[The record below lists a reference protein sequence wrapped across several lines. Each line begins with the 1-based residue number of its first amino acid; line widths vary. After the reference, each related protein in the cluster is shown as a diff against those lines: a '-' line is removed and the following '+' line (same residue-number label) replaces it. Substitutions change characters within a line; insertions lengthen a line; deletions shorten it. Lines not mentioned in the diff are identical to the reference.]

1 MSTTSTLFDL
11 LVKGGPVMIPIIGL
25 SVATFACAFERGVF
39 WYKLVSR
46 EDAIVHNILEAAR
59 IDLQK
64 AEAIASQF
72 QKLPIGRFLLAPL
85 QLHQPTPETFR
96 LALETAGDEEFLQ
109 MRKGNDI
116 LESAVTI
123 APLLGLLG
131 TVTGLITT
139 FNNLNIGGSAG
150 QNVDLSKAASGIS
163 EALITTAGGMIVAI
177 IALSILRIFVRWQNS
192 QMEYFSTAGGK
203 LELIYRQIWYEPS
216 FRNNNSTQSSLS
228 PQLLES
234 DSESVAEHS

>member
-25 SVATFACAFERGVF
+25 SIATFACAFERGVF
-39 WYKLVSR
+39 WYKLVSQ
-46 EDAIVHNILEAAR
+46 EDRIVNNVLEAAR
-59 IDLQK
+59 IDLQQAK
-64 AEAIASQF
+64 AIASQS

-85 QLHQPTPETFR
+85 QLNQPTPETFR
-96 LALETAGDEEFLQ
+96 LALETAGDEEFLR

-116 LESAVTI
+116 LESSVTI

-131 TVTGLITT
+131 TVTGLIAT
-139 FNNLNIGGSAG
+139 FNNLNIGGAAG

-177 IALSILRIFVRWQNS
+177 IALSMLRIFMRWQNF
-192 QMEYFSTAGGK
+192 QMDYFSATGGK
-203 LELIYRQIWYEPS
+203 LELIYRQNWYEPM
-216 FRNNNSTQSSLS
+216 FHNNNSNQSPLS
-228 PQLLES
+228 SQLLES
-234 DSESVAEHS
+234 DHKNLSGHS

>member
-11 LVKGGPVMIPIIGL
+11 LVKGGPVMIPIVGL
-25 SVATFACAFERGVF
+25 SIATFACAFERGVF
-39 WYKLVSR
+39 WYKLISQ
-46 EDAIVHNILEAAR
+46 EDRIVNSILEAAR

-64 AEAIASQF
+64 AQAIAFQS

-85 QLHQPTPETFR
+85 QLNQPSPETFR
-96 LALETAGDEEFLQ
+96 LALETAGDEEFLK

-131 TVTGLITT
+131 TVTGLIAT
-139 FNNLNIGGSAG
+139 FNNLNVGGAAG

-177 IALSILRIFVRWQNS
+177 IALSLLRIFVRWQNS
-192 QMEYFSTAGGK
+192 QMDYFSTAGGK
-203 LELIYRQIWYEPS
+203 LELVYRQIWYEPL
-216 FRNNNSTQSSLS
+216 FYNNESESSQSSLS
-228 PQLLES
+228 PQLLKS
-234 DSESVAEHS
+234 DSESVA